1 MTNTLQFHSWNKVE
15 AGHYVYKTDDG
26 YTATVRKDEY
36 GPYMWDASATS
47 PSGKVR
53 DGGRWCY
60 DNENMAD
67 ARKEAL
73 RMIKDLVQQDETE
86 LVTRSLMR
94 SSDYTTSEIR
104 MNGGASPTSM
114 RFTVKGDHYTYEVSV
129 KKVWH
134 DFLGVGPVDR

>member
-36 GPYMWDASATS
+36 SPYMWDASATS

-53 DGGRWCY
+53 DGGRWSY
-60 DNENMAD
+60 DNESMAD
-67 ARKEAL
+67 ARESAL

-94 SSDYTTSEIR
+94 GSDYPTSEATLKGTGYG
-104 MNGGASPTSM
+104 GGAEFM
-114 RFTVKGDHYTYEVSV
+114 VKGDHHTYKV
-129 KKVWH
+129 KIERWN
-134 DFLGVGPVDR
+134 G